1 MTVKWL
7 YLNCFIYLRFC
18 SKNGEFW
25 WMSAFLKVFLARFRL
40 PVQFFRNKNL
50 ERRWC
55 MFSQV
60 PKTSLSIT
68 HNQKEILDFD
78 RIFPLHKIFEID
90 WIHVYIQEY
99 TSIKYIEHA
108 FPFCFSLNSRKFQ
121 FFKKMLNFDQKGHFG
136 LFQATLKSKL
146 RGSWINMFSQFLW
159 HFDFRHFLSSHV
171 NQ

>member
-99 TSIKYIEHA
+99 KSIKYIEHA
-108 FPFCFSLNSRKFQ
+108 FPFCFSVNSRKFQ
-121 FFKKMLNFDQKGHFG
+121 FFKKKVDFWPRRLFWLISSNFKIE
-136 LFQATLKSKL
+136 T
-146 RGSWINMFSQFLW
+146 
-159 HFDFRHFLSSHV
+159 
-171 NQ
+171 